1 MCAHCSLGGPVSDTS
16 TERTYATQGALAL
29 AAAILLGIAA
39 VLTAWSAY
47 RESLTSDLVLKNY
60 SEQQAAIALA
70 NDAYIRSGQE
80 RQQELTLF
88 VDAALAG
95 AAAGE
100 DGNTLAYDY
109 LTEGIMSE
117 ELYAAFAWWRDEPD
131 ETTPPTPVVPENPA
145 FAALPSEVL
154 LAEGQ
159 AYDEQAEASRAAAE
173 EADANSDRF
182 DLANVFFAVVL
193 FVAGLTTIVQRR
205 SIQIGF
211 LSLSAVGLLAGF
223 AVLAT
228 TSGAF
233 ALG

>member
-1 MCAHCSLGGPVSDTS
+1 MTDIGVEGNNT
-16 TERTYATQGALAL
+16 TQGTLAI
-29 AAAILLGIAA
+29 AAAVLLGMAA

-47 RESLTSDLVLKNY
+47 RASLTSDLVLKNY
-60 SEQQAAIALA
+60 SEQQAATALA

-88 VDAALAG
+88 VDAAVEANKEEG
-95 AAAGE
+95 SAVVF
-100 DGNTLAYDY
+100 NY
-109 LTEGIMSE
+109 LTQGIMSK
-117 ELYAAFAWWRDEPD
+117 ELYAAFKWWQEEP
-131 ETTPPTPVVPENPA
+131 EKTTPPTPFVPENPE
-145 FAALPSEVL
+145 FENLPSEVL

-159 AYDEQAEASRAAAE
+159 ANDEKAEVSRVAAE
-173 EADANSDRF
+173 KADADSDRF

-211 LSLSAVGLLAGF
+211 LALSVVGLVAGF
-223 AVLAT
+223 IVLAT

>member
-1 MCAHCSLGGPVSDTS
+1 MSDTHA
-16 TERTYATQGALAL
+16 ERTGATQGALAI

-95 AAAGE
+95 VSASE
-100 DGNTLAYDY
+100 DGNTIVYDY

-131 ETTPPTPVVPENPA
+131 ETSPTTPFVPENPA
-145 FAALPSEVL
+145 FASLPSEVL

-159 AYDEQAEASRAAAE
+159 AYDEQAEASRVAAE
-173 EADANSDRF
+173 AADANSDRF

-211 LSLSAVGLLAGF
+211 LALSTVGLIAGV

-228 TSGAF
+228 TPGAF

>member
-1 MCAHCSLGGPVSDTS
+1 MSDTS
-16 TERTYATQGALAL
+16 TDRTYATQGALAL

-131 ETTPPTPVVPENPA
+131 ETTPPTPFVPENPA

>member
-1 MCAHCSLGGPVSDTS
+1 MADTGIEGNN
-16 TERTYATQGALAL
+16 TTQGTLAI
-29 AAAILLGIAA
+29 AAAVLLGMAA

-47 RESLTSDLVLKNY
+47 RASLTSDLVLKNY
-60 SEQQAAIALA
+60 SEQQAATALA

-88 VDAALAG
+88 VDAAVEANK
-95 AAAGE
+95 E
-100 DGNTLAYDY
+100 DGSAVVFNY
-109 LTEGIMSE
+109 LTQGIMSK
-117 ELYAAFAWWRDEPD
+117 ELYAAFKWWQEEP
-131 ETTPPTPVVPENPA
+131 EKTTPPTPFVPENPE
-145 FAALPSEVL
+145 FENLPSEVL

-159 AYDEQAEASRAAAE
+159 ANDEKAEVSRVAAE
-173 EADANSDRF
+173 KADADSDRF

-211 LSLSAVGLLAGF
+211 LALSVVGLVAGF
-223 AVLAT
+223 IVLAT

>member
-1 MCAHCSLGGPVSDTS
+1 MTDIGVEGNNT
-16 TERTYATQGALAL
+16 TQGTLAI
-29 AAAILLGIAA
+29 AAAVLLGMAA

-47 RESLTSDLVLKNY
+47 RASLTSDLVLKNY
-60 SEQQAAIALA
+60 SEQQAATALA

-88 VDAALAG
+88 VDAAVEANK
-95 AAAGE
+95 E
-100 DGNTLAYDY
+100 DGSATLFNY
-109 LTEGIMSE
+109 LTQGIMSK
-117 ELYAAFAWWRDEPD
+117 ELYAAFKWWQEEP
-131 ETTPPTPVVPENPA
+131 EKTTPPTPFVPENPE
-145 FAALPSEVL
+145 FENLPSEVL

-159 AYDEQAEASRAAAE
+159 ANDEKAEVSRVAAE
-173 EADANSDRF
+173 KADADSDRF

-211 LSLSAVGLLAGF
+211 LALSVVGLVAGF
-223 AVLAT
+223 IVLAT

>member
-1 MCAHCSLGGPVSDTS
+1 MADTGVEGNN
-16 TERTYATQGALAL
+16 TTQGTLAI
-29 AAAILLGIAA
+29 AAAVLLGMAA

-47 RESLTSDLVLKNY
+47 RASLTSDLVLKNY
-60 SEQQAAIALA
+60 SEQQAATALA

-88 VDAALAG
+88 VDAAVEANK
-95 AAAGE
+95 E
-100 DGNTLAYDY
+100 DGSAVVFNY
-109 LTEGIMSE
+109 LTQGIMSK
-117 ELYAAFAWWRDEPD
+117 ELYAAFKWWQEEP
-131 ETTPPTPVVPENPA
+131 EKTTPPTPFVPENPE
-145 FAALPSEVL
+145 FENLPSEVL

-159 AYDEQAEASRAAAE
+159 ANDEKAEVSRVAAE
-173 EADANSDRF
+173 KADADSDRF

-211 LSLSAVGLLAGF
+211 LALSVVGLVAGF
-223 AVLAT
+223 IVLAT

>member
-1 MCAHCSLGGPVSDTS
+1 MSDTT
-16 TERTYATQGALAL
+16 TERTGATQGALAL
-29 AAAILLGIAA
+29 AAAVLLGIAA

-60 SEQQAAIALA
+60 SEQQAAISLA

-80 RQQELTLF
+80 RQQEVTLF
-88 VDAALAG
+88 LDAALAG
-95 AAAGE
+95 VAASE
-100 DGNTLAYDY
+100 DGNTVVYEY
-109 LTEGIMSE
+109 LTEGIMSP
-117 ELYAAFAWWRDEPD
+117 ELYAAFTWWRDEPE
-131 ETTPPTPVVPENPA
+131 ETSPATPFVPENPA
-145 FAALPSEVL
+145 FANLPSEVL
-154 LAEGQ
+154 LAEGE
-159 AYDEQAEASRAAAE
+159 ALDKQAETLRMAAE
-173 EADANSDRF
+173 AADANSDRF

-211 LSLSAVGLLAGF
+211 LALSAVGLIAGF

-228 TSGAF
+228 TPGAF

>member
-1 MCAHCSLGGPVSDTS
+1 MSDTS
-16 TERTYATQGALAL
+16 TDRTYATQGALAL

-95 AAAGE
+95 AAAGD

-131 ETTPPTPVVPENPA
+131 ETTPPTPFVPENPA

>member
-1 MCAHCSLGGPVSDTS
+1 MSETS
-16 TERTYATQGALAL
+16 NEGANPTQGALAL
-29 AAAILLGIAA
+29 AAAVLLGIAA

-47 RESLTSDLVLKNY
+47 RESLTSDLVLKSY
-60 SEQQAAIALA
+60 SEQQATLALA

-95 AAAGE
+95 VSASE
-100 DGNTLAYDY
+100 DGNTVVYDY
-109 LTEGIMSE
+109 LTEGIMSP
-117 ELYAAFAWWRDEPD
+117 ELYAAFAWWRDEPE
-131 ETTPPTPVVPENPA
+131 ETTPPTPFVPENPA
-145 FAALPSEVL
+145 FSSLQSQVL

-159 AYDEQAEASRAAAE
+159 AYDEQAEELRVAAE
-173 EADANSDRF
+173 AADANSDRF

-193 FVAGLTTIVQRR
+193 FIAGLTTIVQRR

-211 LSLSAVGLLAGF
+211 LVLSTVGLIAGF

-228 TSGAF
+228 TPGAF

>member
-1 MCAHCSLGGPVSDTS
+1 MSDVSP
-16 TERTYATQGALAL
+16 ERTGTTQGTLAI
-29 AAAILLGIAA
+29 AAAVLLGIAA

-47 RESLTSDLVLKNY
+47 RASLTSDLVLKNY
-60 SEQQAAIALA
+60 SEQQAATALA

-88 VDAALAG
+88 VDAAVEANK
-95 AAAGE
+95 E
-100 DGNTLAYDY
+100 DGSAVVFDY
-109 LTEGIMSE
+109 RTQAIMSE
-117 ELYAAFAWWRDEPD
+117 ALYAAIKWWQEEP
-131 ETTPPTPVVPENPA
+131 EQTTPPTPFVPENPE
-145 FAALPSEVL
+145 FEHLPSEQL

-159 AYDEQAEASRAAAE
+159 AKDAEADELRVAAE
-173 EADANSDRF
+173 KADADSDRF

-211 LSLSAVGLLAGF
+211 LALSAVGLLAGF
-223 AVLAT
+223 IVLAT

-233 ALG
+233 VLG

>member
-1 MCAHCSLGGPVSDTS
+1 MTDIGVEGNNT
-16 TERTYATQGALAL
+16 TQGTLAI
-29 AAAILLGIAA
+29 AAAVLLGMAA

-47 RESLTSDLVLKNY
+47 RASLTSDLVLKNY
-60 SEQQAAIALA
+60 SEQQAATALA

-88 VDAALAG
+88 VDAAVEANK
-95 AAAGE
+95 E
-100 DGNTLAYDY
+100 DGSATLFNY
-109 LTEGIMSE
+109 LTQGIMSK
-117 ELYAAFAWWRDEPD
+117 ELYAAFKWWQEEP
-131 ETTPPTPVVPENPA
+131 EKTTPPTPFVPENPE
-145 FAALPSEVL
+145 FENLPSEVL

-159 AYDEQAEASRAAAE
+159 ANDDKAEVSRVAAE
-173 EADANSDRF
+173 KADADSDRF

-211 LSLSAVGLLAGF
+211 LALSVVGLVAGF
-223 AVLAT
+223 IVLAT

>member
-1 MCAHCSLGGPVSDTS
+1 MSDTT
-16 TERTYATQGALAL
+16 TERTGATQGALAL
-29 AAAILLGIAA
+29 AAAVLLGIAA

-88 VDAALAG
+88 LDAALAG
-95 AAAGE
+95 VAASE
-100 DGNTLAYDY
+100 DGNTVVYDY
-109 LTEGIMSE
+109 LTEGIMSP
-117 ELYAAFAWWRDEPD
+117 ELYAAFTWWRDEPE
-131 ETTPPTPVVPENPA
+131 ETSPATPFVPENPA
-145 FAALPSEVL
+145 FANLPSEVL
-154 LAEGQ
+154 LAEGE
-159 AYDEQAEASRAAAE
+159 ALDEQAETLRMAAE
-173 EADANSDRF
+173 AADANSDRF

-211 LSLSAVGLLAGF
+211 LALSAVGLIAGF

-228 TSGAF
+228 TPGAF

>member
-1 MCAHCSLGGPVSDTS
+1 VSDTS
-16 TERTYATQGALAL
+16 TDRTYATQGALAL

-131 ETTPPTPVVPENPA
+131 ETTPPTPFVPENPA

>member
-1 MCAHCSLGGPVSDTS
+1 MVEASS
-16 TERTYATQGALAL
+16 ERTFWTQGNLAI
-29 AAAILLGIAA
+29 AAAILLGFAA

-60 SEQQAAIALA
+60 SEQQAATARA

-88 VDAALAG
+88 VDAAVEANQIK
-95 AAAGE
+95 
-100 DGNTLAYDY
+100 DGNTAVFEY
-109 LTEGIMSE
+109 LTKGIMSK
-117 ELYAAFAWWRDEPD
+117 ELFAAFTWWQEEPE
-131 ETTPPTPVVPENPA
+131 ETTPTTPFVPQNPA
-145 FAALPSEVL
+145 FASLPSQVL
-154 LAEGQ
+154 LAK
-159 AYDEQAEASRAAAE
+159 AKAKDKQAEASRVAAE
-173 EADANSDRF
+173 AADGNSDRF

-211 LSLSAVGLLAGF
+211 LALSAVGLVAGF

-233 ALG
+233 AVG